1 MGNYLN
7 PGSQAFQMILESEI
21 FVDKSGLIAV
31 TNRYARTM
39 QRYMCV
45 SRPRRFGK

>member
-39 QRYMCV
+39 QRYMCE
-45 SRPRRFGK
+45 SSEKIW